1 MNLIS
6 CAHPCIHQKDGYCT
20 LQQLNRADAG
30 MHTDCIYYAP
40 GSSEQAAQFPHL
52 PHGGQL

>member
-20 LQQLNRADAG
+20 LQKLNRADAG

-40 GSSEQAAQFPHL
+40 GSSEQAAQLPHL